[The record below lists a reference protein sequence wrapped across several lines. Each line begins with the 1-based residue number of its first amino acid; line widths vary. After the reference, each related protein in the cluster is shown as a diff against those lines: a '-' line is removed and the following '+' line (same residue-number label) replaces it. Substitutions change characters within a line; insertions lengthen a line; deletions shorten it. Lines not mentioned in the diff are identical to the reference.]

1 MKIIENDYKGI
12 LLDPNYING
21 IRVWLN
27 SSTSTQKGLCPFIVG
42 QDCKICQK
50 IFPKLLKKYSK
61 TNEQTKRNYRYKCPC
76 GVYTIQ

>member
-1 MKIIENDYKGI
+1 MIIKK
-12 LLDPNYING
+12 
-21 IRVWLN
+21 
-27 SSTSTQKGLCPFIVG
+27 SFCPFCVG

-76 GVYTIQ
+76 GVYTIKHIRKTTKKIIKG